1 MVNSRI
7 WIQSC
12 LCHGTVGRTKLTG
25 KNKTDIK
32 RNRDAKQSFPR
43 RVTILIVPEAVCIAA
58 ILVGLLYAS
67 VYTWALNNTGL
78 NCMCLLICGFLYPNK
93 SQDVELWIWRV
104 NSEVSNCRENR
115 EFLPLTPCCSKMN
128 CIPSLADWIWGLCH
142 FRHKSSS

>member
-12 LCHGTVGRTKLTG
+12 LYHGTVGRTKLTR

-78 NCMCLLICGFLYPNK
+78 KCMCLLICGIFSQYIPGCGAVDMEGQQWSFQLQGESRIPAPNSMLFKHELY
-93 SQDVELWIWRV
+93 SFSCWLDLGLMSFQAQ
-104 NSEVSNCRENR
+104 
-115 EFLPLTPCCSKMN
+115 EF
-128 CIPSLADWIWGLCH
+128 
-142 FRHKSSS
+142 